1 MVSLTTRSSDLH
13 GAAPSAKMRVMSRD
27 ETPFEG
33 RGARDDADLD
43 GAFREPFDAYYRR
56 DYRQLVGLAYVLTGS
71 QWAAEDLAHEALAT
85 AHSRWDK
92 ISGYDDPG
100 AWVRRVMVNKN
111 TSRFRKL
118 RSETKALTRLGGRRA
133 EVITP
138 SEPSNEVWTAV
149 RSLPERQA
157 QAVAL
162 FYWEDR
168 TIAEIAEIL
177 GCGKETVKTH
187 LSRGRA
193 ALSDRLG
200 DRKDWA

>member
-1 MVSLTTRSSDLH
+1 MTRDQIT
-13 GAAPSAKMRVMSRD
+13 V
-27 ETPFEG
+27 
-33 RGARDDADLD
+33 D
-43 GAFREPFDAYYRR
+43 GQFREAFDAYYRR

-71 QWAAEDLAHEALAT
+71 QWAAEDLAHEALT
-85 AHSRWDK
+85 VAHSRWSVV
-92 ISGYDDPG
+92 SGYDDPG

-133 EVITP
+133 EVIAP
-138 SEPSNEVWTAV
+138 SEASHEVWAAV

-177 GCGKETVKTH
+177 DCGTETVKTH
-187 LSRGRA
+187 LSRGRR
-193 ALSDRLG
+193 ALSARLG